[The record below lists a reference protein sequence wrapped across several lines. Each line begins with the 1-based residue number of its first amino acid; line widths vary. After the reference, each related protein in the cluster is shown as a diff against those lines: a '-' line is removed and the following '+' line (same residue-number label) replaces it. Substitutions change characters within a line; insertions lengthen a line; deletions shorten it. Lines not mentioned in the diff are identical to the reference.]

1 MFTSQVLIILEDH
14 GNCSHYNRGP
24 VVLDFTPFFQ
34 YYFNN
39 ENRWTGPFVKLLALA
54 PTFNGEP
61 LSLRKLDDF
70 SFYCRLNRRQLS
82 WFLQSYRYYTTR
94 HTGFTWTWRY
104 LTSIINFYKSNP
116 ISENDDFEKRWPS
129 TLVLNGWVLLV
140 SRWTLSRYLGV
151 KFYLLISNF
160 LALIW

>member
-1 MFTSQVLIILEDH
+1 MEFREHNTYVCLPIKYKILEDW
-14 GNCSHYNRGP
+14 NLLSILVLWKTWYNWSHYNRGP
-24 VVLDFTPFFQ
+24 VILDFTPFFQ

-39 ENRWTGPFVKLLALA
+39 ENRWSGPFVKLLALA

-94 HTGFTWTWRY
+94 HTGFTWTCMIVPY
-104 LTSIINFYKSNP
+104 Y
-116 ISENDDFEKRWPS
+116 
-129 TLVLNGWVLLV
+129 
-140 SRWTLSRYLGV
+140 Y
-151 KFYLLISNF
+151 
-160 LALIW
+160 